1 VLPALKGKL
10 DGMAIR
16 VPTPNVSL
24 VCLTAQVGKQ
34 TTREAV
40 NAALEAAAQGAL
52 KGVLGVESRSL
63 VSSDFIGNP
72 LSSIVDAQLTQVLE
86 GDLVEVQSWYDN
98 EVGFSSRMLDLAT
111 YMGTRG

>member
-1 VLPALKGKL
+1 
-10 DGMAIR
+10 
-16 VPTPNVSL
+16 
-24 VCLTAQVGKQ
+24 
-34 TTREAV
+34 
-40 NAALEAAAQGAL
+40 
-52 KGVLGVESRSL
+52 VLGVESRSL